1 MKNLSRRRRRTLK
14 RTLAAGAVAVVV
26 AGLAAAGGYH
36 VFAGWRARDLAAKA
50 TANCAAGNYRMA
62 WLQIGSARGLRPDD
76 PDVLRAAAHIEA
88 ALGLASA
95 LEDFEHLAEKSPLA
109 PADLQARAETAARHG
124 TDQQAEETANDLE
137 ASGNAPAAANARV
150 LRQLRQ
156 GDLDRAIAEARRAV
170 EATGDADLKLS
181 LARLLVRRHGPE
193 LARSRTPN
201 AQALLAGKQI
211 AGLVDSLASTPLEN
225 QALALG
231 LGSPSADP
239 EARARWGAAAM
250 QDLSPDNPAL
260 LPAATALAA
269 AGSQSPAD
277 IYRQL
282 RPVFDGSPL
291 SRRAAFALW
300 LSGAGMPDEALT
312 LVTAQ
317 ESAESTAA
325 FGAHTEALF
334 RLGKNEAVIATAEAA
349 ANVDADVKLAAR
361 ARAEYALG
369 RGARSGANSLR
380 EAMAEAARRVR
391 LESILPDADALG
403 ASTVADEK
411 LAEFCG
417 DPAIAD
423 YAFRVARDRLSR
435 RGRPAL
441 LATAFDRARA
451 ASPNSAAAQ
460 DFARYAKL
468 LAGQAVS
475 PSETAAAVAAEP
487 ANTAFR
493 ITHALALLRDGKPS
507 DALAVF
513 DNVTIFANSLPPGQL
528 AVLSAVL
535 AANGDT
541 RRAAA
546 AARGIDPN
554 ALTNEE
560 FALLASFTGPADLEW
575 RP

>member
-1 MKNLSRRRRRTLK
+1 MKKLSRRRRQILAK
-14 RTLAAGAVAVVV
+14 ALAAGAIAVVV
-26 AGLAAAGGYH
+26 AGLAVAGGYH
-36 VFAGWRARDLAAKA
+36 AFAGWRARDLAAKA
-50 TANCAAGNYRMA
+50 TENCAAGNYRMA
-62 WLQIGSARGLRPDD
+62 WLQLGSARGLRPESA
-76 PDVLRAAAHIEA
+76 DVLRAAAHIEA
-88 ALGLASA
+88 TLGLAAA
-95 LEDFEHLAEKSPLA
+95 LEDFDRLAQKSPLT
-109 PADLQARAETAARHG
+109 PEDLQARAETAARHG
-124 TDQQAEETANDLE
+124 TDEQAERAAKDLE
-137 ASGNAPAAANARV
+137 ASGNAPAAAGARV
-150 LRQLRQ
+150 LRQLRH
-156 GDLDRAIAEARRAV
+156 GDLDRAIAEAQRAV

-193 LARSRTPN
+193 LARSRSPG
-201 AQALLAGKQI
+201 AEALLAQKQI
-211 AGLVDSLASTPLEN
+211 ADLVDSLSSTPLED

-231 LGSPSADP
+231 LSFVSAEP
-239 EARARWGAAAM
+239 EARGRWAGAAM
-250 QDLSPDNPAL
+250 RDLSPDNPAL
-260 LPAATALAA
+260 LPAATALVA
-269 AGSQSPAD
+269 AGAQSPAD
-277 IYRQL
+277 IYRKL

-312 LVTAQ
+312 LVTSQ

-334 RLGKNEAVIATAEAA
+334 RLGNNEAVIAAAEGA
-349 ANVDADVKLAAR
+349 ANVDADIKLAAR
-361 ARAEYALG
+361 GRAEYALG

-380 EAMAEAARRVR
+380 EAMAEAARRGR

-403 ASTVADEK
+403 ASTVADER
-411 LAEFCG
+411 LVELCG
-417 DPAIAD
+417 DPALAD
-423 YAFRVARDRLSR
+423 YAFRVARERLSR
-435 RGRPAL
+435 RGRPVL
-441 LATAFDRARA
+441 LATALDRARA

-513 DNVTIFANSLPPGQL
+513 DNVTLFANSLPPGQL
-528 AVLSAVL
+528 AVLYAVL

-560 FALLASFTGPADLEW
+560 FALLASHRERASD
-575 RP
+575 

>member
-1 MKNLSRRRRRTLK
+1 MLARA
-14 RTLAAGAVAVVV
+14 LAAGAVAIVV
-26 AGLAAAGGYH
+26 GSAALAGGYH
-36 VFAGWRARDLAAKA
+36 ALAGWRARDLAAKA

-76 PDVLRAAAHIEA
+76 PGVLRAAAHIEA
-88 ALGLASA
+88 ALGLAAA
-95 LEDFEHLAEKSPLA
+95 LEDFDRLAEKSPLA

-124 TDQQAEETANDLE
+124 TDAQAERAAKDLE

-170 EATGDADLKLS
+170 EATGDDDLELS

-193 LARSRTPN
+193 LARSRSPG
-201 AQALLAGKQI
+201 AEALLAAKQI
-211 AGLVDSLASTPLEN
+211 AGLVDSLASTPLAD

-239 EARARWGAAAM
+239 ATRARWAAAAM
-250 QDLSPDNPAL
+250 RDLSPDNPAL
-260 LPAATALAA
+260 LPAATALVA
-269 AGSQSPAD
+269 AGAQSPAD
-277 IYRQL
+277 IYRRL
-282 RPVFDGSPL
+282 RPVFDGSPIG
-291 SRRAAFALW
+291 RRAAFALW

-334 RLGKNEAVIATAEAA
+334 RLGNNEAVIAAAEAA
-349 ANVDADVKLAAR
+349 ANVDADIKLAAR

-380 EAMAEAARRVR
+380 EAMAEAARRGR

-411 LAEFCG
+411 LVELCG
-417 DPAIAD
+417 DPALAD

-435 RGRPAL
+435 RGRRAL
-441 LATAFDRARA
+441 LAAAFDRARA

-460 DFARYAKL
+460 DYARYAKL
-468 LAGQAVS
+468 LAGQAVP

-493 ITHALALLRDGKPS
+493 ITHALALLRAGKPPQ
-507 DALAVF
+507 ALAAF
-513 DNVTIFANSLPPGQL
+513 DNVTLFADSLPPGQL

-535 AANGDT
+535 AANGDA

-546 AARGIDPN
+546 AARGIDP
-554 ALTNEE
+554 ALLTNEE
-560 FALLASFTGPADLEW
+560 FALLAGQRSPASD
-575 RP
+575 